1 MDETTRKEQRR
12 DRFLRK
18 KKFNKAVNKNKLK
31 STRRKQTKLNSYLI
45 SQENEE

>member
-1 MDETTRKEQRR
+1 MDETTRKDLRR

-18 KKFNKAVNKNKLK
+18 KKFNKTVNKSKLK
-31 STRRKQTKLNSYLI
+31 STRRRQTKLNSYLI